1 MTTDNSLSLTHQNS
15 RNSETA
21 NASITIKKVT
31 SPIGVEVEQSL
42 KRRKTTSGFAPTA
55 ISSVEQFSGTTIQ
68 ECDTSL
74 STYLNQNAPVTTKNV
89 LKRKSVA
96 KGNLDTTCTTVSS
109 LPRVGS
115 DGTLAVNTTEHV
127 NSHDCSSMGIC
138 EESSFLSQNE
148 IFSPMNNHLNF
159 TRILPAEKNPRL
171 FIPNKTPVSVPITPF
186 PTPIPIAIS
195 TPVQVCPETS
205 SLSTNISLKKADKYA
220 SKSLLSKNLFG
231 SEKKINSRKFKSGG
245 WSVSLHDFPSKKAY
259 TLIEDKSPQSCLP
272 QQGSLFERVEMESCF
287 SSNTLHHCPEAK
299 TISSPSVTQE
309 ISTPVAK
316 VMIDSYPTVS
326 AFLNLDTKSKQRED
340 HTQVEDPRA
349 SFAIPSIQSPLFPEE
364 SESSPSFQSADVLIE
379 QILAESKLGML
390 KQKTKKKK
398 KKSELSACFEI
409 SKLDEDCREPFQEKL
424 KKRENC
430 FKEKD
435 SLASDVIPLEEI
447 KEQSLNQEVTLT
459 PTNFFDFVSYEK
471 GILPISLKSRLTM
484 ESQRSVSTNKTSSR
498 KNKGKSSEATG
509 CNKHSVLPEDNQSLL
524 SQSTDELIE
533 QILVESKRTILKEKA
548 SKKSE
553 KKRKIKSKLSVIPPL
568 SKANN
573 DCLEPLQAK
582 SKHKKI
588 HARVEHF
595 PALNAIPVEENQSVE
610 NEVTLT
616 PTNFVDGNSYE
627 KGRTTS
633 TSKELP
639 ELECQVAVS
648 TNKTVS
654 KKKKHRSSE
663 AICHN
668 RQSVFS
674 EESELTSSESVA
686 ALIEQI
692 LAESK
697 GVILKQKTS
706 RNKSVKKKESK
717 VRVMPISR
725 LSMLDKDCQEPPKR
739 KSKHGRNCT
748 RVTDHSA
755 FTEEGGSILMQSD
768 DAIIQ
773 EILAES
779 KSSVLKQKTSKKR
792 TSDISR
798 SSNKDCHQMG
808 VNISAFKR
816 TL

>member
-1 MTTDNSLSLTHQNS
+1 MK
-15 RNSETA
+15 
-21 NASITIKKVT
+21 KKVT
-31 SPIGVEVEQSL
+31 SPIGVQVEQSL
-42 KRRKTTSGFAPTA
+42 KRRKTTSVIAPTA
-55 ISSVEQFSGTTIQ
+55 ISSDEQFSGTTIQ

-89 LKRKSVA
+89 LKRKSVT
-96 KGNLDTTCTTVSS
+96 KENLDTTCTTVSS

-115 DGTLAVNTTEHV
+115 DGILAVNSTEYVH
-127 NSHDCSSMGIC
+127 SHIDCSSMGIC
-138 EESSFLSQNE
+138 EESSVLSQNE

-231 SEKKINSRKFKSGG
+231 SEKRINSRKLKSGG

-287 SSNTLHHCPEAK
+287 SSNTLHHCPESK

-309 ISTPVAK
+309 ILTPDAK

-326 AFLNLDTKSKQRED
+326 AFFNLDTKSKQRED
-340 HTQVEDPRA
+340 HAQVEDPRV

-379 QILAESKLGML
+379 QILAESKLTML
-390 KQKTKKKK
+390 KQKTKRKK
-398 KKSELSACFEI
+398 KKSELSACFDF
-409 SKLDEDCREPFQEKL
+409 SKLDEDCREPFQKKL

-430 FKEKD
+430 FKERD

-447 KEQSLNQEVTLT
+447 KKQSLNPEVTLT
-459 PTNFFDFVSYEK
+459 PTNFVDYVSYEK
-471 GILPISLKSRLTM
+471 GILPVSLKSRLTM
-484 ESQRSVSTNKTSSR
+484 ERQLSVSTNKTSSR

-524 SQSTDELIE
+524 SQSADELIE

-553 KKRKIKSKLSVIPPL
+553 KKRKIKSKLSVISPL

-582 SKHKKI
+582 SKLKKI
-588 HARVEHF
+588 HARVGHF

-633 TSKELP
+633 TLKELP
-639 ELECQVAVS
+639 ALECQVAVS

-654 KKKKHRSSE
+654 KEKKHRSSE
-663 AICHN
+663 GICQN
-668 RQSVFS
+668 QQSVFS
-674 EESELTSSESVA
+674 EESEFTSFESVD

-697 GVILKQKTS
+697 GDILKQKTS

-739 KSKHGRNCT
+739 KSNHGRNCT

-779 KSSVLKQKTSKKR
+779 KRSVLKQKTSKKR

>member
-1 MTTDNSLSLTHQNS
+1 
-15 RNSETA
+15 
-21 NASITIKKVT
+21 
-31 SPIGVEVEQSL
+31 
-42 KRRKTTSGFAPTA
+42 
-55 ISSVEQFSGTTIQ
+55 
-68 ECDTSL
+68 
-74 STYLNQNAPVTTKNV
+74 
-89 LKRKSVA
+89 
-96 KGNLDTTCTTVSS
+96 
-109 LPRVGS
+109 
-115 DGTLAVNTTEHV
+115 
-127 NSHDCSSMGIC
+127 
-138 EESSFLSQNE
+138 
-148 IFSPMNNHLNF
+148 MN
-159 TRILPAEKNPRL
+159 
-171 FIPNKTPVSVPITPF
+171 
-186 PTPIPIAIS
+186 
-195 TPVQVCPETS
+195 
-205 SLSTNISLKKADKYA
+205 
-220 SKSLLSKNLFG
+220 
-231 SEKKINSRKFKSGG
+231 
-245 WSVSLHDFPSKKAY
+245 
-259 TLIEDKSPQSCLP
+259 
-272 QQGSLFERVEMESCF
+272 
-287 SSNTLHHCPEAK
+287 
-299 TISSPSVTQE
+299 
-309 ISTPVAK
+309 
-316 VMIDSYPTVS
+316 
-326 AFLNLDTKSKQRED
+326 
-340 HTQVEDPRA
+340 
-349 SFAIPSIQSPLFPEE
+349 
-364 SESSPSFQSADVLIE
+364 SPSFQSADVLIE
-379 QILAESKLGML
+379 QILAESKLAML
-390 KQKTKKKK
+390 KKKGKRKK
-398 KKSELSACFEI
+398 KKSELSACFDFSE
-409 SKLDEDCREPFQEKL
+409 LDGDCQELFQEKL

-435 SLASDVIPLEEI
+435 SLASDVIMLEEI
-447 KEQSLNQEVTLT
+447 KKQSLNQEVTLT
-459 PTNFFDFVSYEK
+459 PTNFVDYVSYEK
-471 GILPISLKSRLTM
+471 GILPVSLKSRLTM
-484 ESQRSVSTNKTSSR
+484 ERQLSVSTNKTSSR

-509 CNKHSVLPEDNQSLL
+509 CNKHSVLPEDNQSFL

-533 QILVESKRTILKEKA
+533 QILVESKRTILKVKA

-588 HARVEHF
+588 HARVEDF
-595 PALNAIPVEENQSVE
+595 PALNAIPVEENQNQSVQ

-633 TSKELP
+633 TPKELP
-639 ELECQVAVS
+639 ALECQVAVS

-654 KKKKHRSSE
+654 KEKKHRSFE

-668 RQSVFS
+668 QQSVFS
-674 EESELTSSESVA
+674 EESELTSSESVD

-697 GVILKQKTS
+697 GAILKQKTS
-706 RNKSVKKKESK
+706 RNKSEKKKESK

-739 KSKHGRNCT
+739 KSKHGRYCT

-755 FTEEGGSILMQSD
+755 FTEEAGSILIQSD

-779 KSSVLKQKTSKKR
+779 KRSVLKQKTSKKR